1 MLTVALL
8 DLWLC
13 RKMSTAPGDRKSDI
27 EGTPG
32 AGGTKGAA
40 ELTGGYMN
48 YVFIILNI
56 ALAWLGWVL
65 LLASIIALQHQFNKD
80 QNINMDA
87 NDWLQLRKDQTTMPN
102 EYFTWA
108 GFAINSGYPALQPG
122 RILRFEW

>member
-1 MLTVALL
+1 
-8 DLWLC
+8 
-13 RKMSTAPGDRKSDI
+13 MSTAPGDRKSDI

-32 AGGTKGAA
+32 AGGPKGAA

-56 ALAWLGWVL
+56 ALAWLGWIL

-80 QNINMDA
+80 QNINTDA
-87 NDWLQLRKDQTTMPN
+87 NNWLQLGKDPAGN
-102 EYFTWA
+102 YFTFA

-122 RILRFEW
+122 KILRFEW